1 MAAESP
7 SSELTSKVYKG
18 IRSADG
24 VAHVYVLEAG
34 RPDRLLAPR
43 TDLFMLFSTG
53 LDWGYYGNG
62 PAQCALAILADA
74 LSDDLRAV
82 RVHNGFHA
90 RTIAN
95 MPRHLSWQLTQ
106 AQVIAIVEDI
116 ESSFPDE

>member
-1 MAAESP
+1 MAAKSLSP
-7 SSELTSKVYKG
+7 ELTSKVYKG
-18 IRSADG
+18 IRGADG
-24 VAHVYVLEAG
+24 VAHVYVSEAG

-74 LSDDLRAV
+74 LGDDLRAV

-90 RTIAN
+90 SMIAN
-95 MPRHLSWQLTQ
+95 LPRHLAWQLTQ
-106 AQVIAIVEDI
+106 EQVIEIVKDI
-116 ESSFPDE
+116 ESNFPER